1 MRGGPMTETT
11 ETSAQ
16 ANLLPRDEATD
27 PKPKSP
33 WARNCGAILFGGL
46 ALMTGLGSLEMGL
59 WLAGVFGIG
68 ATGLAWLLTSWG
80 KQWRTEG
87 HFAVPGPVIGGLA
100 VVLFITAG
108 GMAGTKSE
116 ALLEQ
121 RFAETGDQQIAVAR
135 KALKAG
141 DTSAASAAIE
151 PFLTLDDSRIK
162 ALELAISEL
171 KEADGDREKAAR
183 TLLAVRQ
190 AVGGDVSRYTQAIED
205 LAPENLKALE
215 AEAAD
220 RVKQVATAAEEA
232 VDQER
237 LKAHFSSWDGSH
249 PAVVEAVKRS
259 MHDPSS
265 FKHVET
271 TAKGRDDTIIVSMT
285 YRGTNGFGGVVTN
298 HVVAVV
304 DTDGNLKSI
313 ASDP

>member
-1 MRGGPMTETT
+1 MTETI
-11 ETSAQ
+11 ETTTKAE
-16 ANLLPRDEATD
+16 PPPPGEATN

-33 WARNCGAILFGGL
+33 WVRNSWAILFAIFGFT
-46 ALMTGLGSLEMGL
+46 TGLGCLGMGL

-68 ATGLAWLLTSWG
+68 AMGLAWLLTSWG
-80 KQWRTEG
+80 KQWRTQN
-87 HFAVPGPVIGGLA
+87 HFAVPGPIIGGLA
-100 VVLFITAG
+100 VVLLITAG
-108 GMAGTKSE
+108 GMAGIKSE

-121 RFAETGDQQIAVAR
+121 RFAETGDQQIAMAR

-141 DTSAASAAIE
+141 DTGAALAAIE
-151 PFLTLDDSRIK
+151 LFLALDDPRIK

-171 KEADGDREKAAR
+171 KEADGDRDEAVR

-205 LAPENLKALE
+205 LSPENLKALE

-220 RVKQVATAAEEA
+220 RVKQAAKAAEEA
-232 VDQER
+232 ADQER
-237 LKAHFSSWDGSH
+237 FKAHFSSWDGSH
-249 PAVVEAVKRS
+249 PAVVEAVKRN